1 MDMHFKEPQPKNV
14 HNSVFIAHKGEFLDV
29 LRGFDDMVFAE
40 QVFVVS
46 FCQELVI
53 GRTKFTSQL
62 SISRTVSYEVFFVFN
77 NEIDRR

>member
-1 MDMHFKEPQPKNV
+1 MLRNHRISQ
-14 HNSVFIAHKGEFLDV
+14 NSVFIAHKGEFLNV
-29 LRGFDDMVFAE
+29 LRSFDDMVFAE

-46 FCQELVI
+46 FRQELEV

-77 NEIDRR
+77 NEIDCG